1 MNRDQ
6 AKGHVKDMA
15 GKARQKI
22 GAMTGNRKQQAKGVA
37 QRAEGKA
44 QKAVGDARNIA
55 RGNTPRWGWGTG
67 RRAMRGFCARSC
79 RARCSG
85 C

>member
-6 AKGHVKDMA
+6 AKGHLKDMA

-22 GAMTGNRKQQAKGVA
+22 GEMTGSGKEQAKGMA

-44 QKAVGDARNIA
+44 QKAMGDVKNIVQP
-55 RGNTPRWGWGTG
+55 NKEH
-67 RRAMRGFCARSC
+67 
-79 RARCSG
+79 
-85 C
+85 